1 MRNFKMLARGGLMML
16 ILLAFSTALSAQ
28 LVDYTKSVPEISVKK
43 DVPATLFYD
52 PAPVMIQKATYAA
65 YATTENA
72 FELYRSAQ
80 EVEMERLRL
89 VLTLQRNSVLLS
101 RADRWWYASNRA
113 YLLQKSYTTPANSRR
128 LYRTSLE

>member
-1 MRNFKMLARGGLMML
+1 ML

-65 YATTENA
+65 TDNA
-72 FELYRSAQ
+72 FELYRAAQ
-80 EVEMERLRL
+80 TVEMERLRL

-101 RADRWWYASNRA
+101 RADRWWYASNRP